1 MKNKA
6 FTLAEILVTLGIIG
20 IVVAV
25 TLPLV
30 NKAKPDNTKI
40 MFLKTYQ
47 EMVKAIQESAYNTA
61 IYQPTYEYEKNGGA
75 QYITQIKH
83 PLLSVYGPEI
93 TLPNGDV
100 LTNAVQKNK
109 ICNVMAAAFGVSG
122 SGCNDTDNTAKSP
135 KEFDKSFTIKGGVD
149 VWVTTKFP
157 EYSQFYEVF
166 GADAARNDYFT
177 VIYFDVNGS
186 AAPNCYY
193 HASGCKSPDRFKL
206 IVSRDAEVYIADPV
220 GRYYYNNQTSVKK
233 KDMTIDSSEKVY
245 KTMEDINYALND
257 LDLTETVNEI
267 KTKNATAEKFI
278 PDENSDNSNN
288 QQGNGTFGK
297 LNNGNQTGT
306 DDGISK
312 EVQKNNQSS
321 TNTNTE
327 TPSTTPS
334 RPSRGSGSKIQIGT

>member
-20 IVVAV
+20 IVVAI

-61 IYQPTYEYEKNGGA
+61 IYQPTYEYEKNGDVYMI
-75 QYITQIKH
+75 QVKH

-109 ICNVMAAAFGVSG
+109 ICNVMAVALGVSG

-135 KEFDKSFTIKGGVD
+135 KEFDKSFTIKNGID

-166 GADAARNDYFT
+166 SADAARKDYFT

-193 HASGCKSPDRFKL
+193 HATGCKSPDRFKL

-220 GRYYYNNQTSVKK
+220 GRYYYNNQTRVKK
-233 KDMTIDSSEKVY
+233 KEMTIDSSEKVY

-257 LDLTETVNEI
+257 LGLTETVNEI

-278 PDENSDNSNN
+278 PDEDSNNSDN
-288 QQGNGTFGK
+288 QQESETFDK
-297 LNNGNQTGT
+297 LNNGTQTGT
-306 DDGISK
+306 DKKTTTII
-312 EVQKNNQSS
+312 
-321 TNTNTE
+321 
-327 TPSTTPS
+327 PSQPT
-334 RPSRGSGSKIQIGT
+334 RGSGSTIQIGT

>member
-1 MKNKA
+1 M
-6 FTLAEILVTLGIIG
+6 
-20 IVVAV
+20 
-25 TLPLV
+25 
-30 NKAKPDNTKI
+30 
-40 MFLKTYQ
+40 
-47 EMVKAIQESAYNTA
+47 IQV
-61 IYQPTYEYEKNGGA
+61 
-75 QYITQIKH
+75 KH
-83 PLLSVYGPEI
+83 PLLSVYGPKI

-135 KEFDKSFTIKGGVD
+135 KEFDKSFTIKNGID

-166 GADAARNDYFT
+166 SADAARKDYFT

-193 HASGCKSPDRFKL
+193 HATGCKSPDRFKL

-233 KDMTIDSSEKVY
+233 KEMTIDSSEKVY

-257 LDLTETVNEI
+257 LGLTETVNEI

-278 PDENSDNSNN
+278 PDEDSNNSDN
-288 QQGNGTFGK
+288 QQESETFDK
-297 LNNGNQTGT
+297 LNNGTQTGT
-306 DDGISK
+306 DKKTTTII
-312 EVQKNNQSS
+312 
-321 TNTNTE
+321 
-327 TPSTTPS
+327 PSQPT
-334 RPSRGSGSKIQIGT
+334 RGSGSTIQIGT

>member
-20 IVVAV
+20 IVVAI

-61 IYQPTYEYEKNGGA
+61 IYQPTYEYEKNGDVYMI
-75 QYITQIKH
+75 QVKH
-83 PLLSVYGPEI
+83 PLLSVYGPKI

-135 KEFDKSFTIKGGVD
+135 KEFEFDKSFTIKNGID

-166 GADAARNDYFT
+166 SADAARKDYFT

-193 HASGCKSPDRFKL
+193 HATGCKSPDRFKL

-233 KDMTIDSSEKVY
+233 KEMTIDSSEKVY

-257 LDLTETVNEI
+257 LGLTETVNEI

-278 PDENSDNSNN
+278 PDEDSNNSDN
-288 QQGNGTFGK
+288 QQESETFDK
-297 LNNGNQTGT
+297 LNNDTQTGT
-306 DDGISK
+306 DKKTTTII
-312 EVQKNNQSS
+312 
-321 TNTNTE
+321 
-327 TPSTTPS
+327 PSQPT
-334 RPSRGSGSKIQIGT
+334 RGSGSTIQIGT

>member
-1 MKNKA
+1 M
-6 FTLAEILVTLGIIG
+6 G
-20 IVVAV
+20 
-25 TLPLV
+25 
-30 NKAKPDNTKI
+30 
-40 MFLKTYQ
+40 
-47 EMVKAIQESAYNTA
+47 KAIQESAYNTA
-61 IYQPTYEYEKNGGA
+61 IYQPTYEYEKNGDVYMI
-75 QYITQIKH
+75 QVKH

-135 KEFDKSFTIKGGVD
+135 KEFDKSFTIKNGID

-166 GADAARNDYFT
+166 SADAARKDYFT

-193 HASGCKSPDRFKL
+193 HATGCKSPDRFKL

-233 KDMTIDSSEKVY
+233 KEMTIDSSEKVY

-257 LDLTETVNEI
+257 LGLTETVNEI

-278 PDENSDNSNN
+278 PDEDSNNSDN
-288 QQGNGTFGK
+288 QQESETFDK
-297 LNNGNQTGT
+297 LNNGTQTGT
-306 DDGISK
+306 DKKTTTII
-312 EVQKNNQSS
+312 
-321 TNTNTE
+321 
-327 TPSTTPS
+327 PSQPT
-334 RPSRGSGSKIQIGT
+334 RGSGSTIQIGT

>member
-20 IVVAV
+20 IVVAI

-61 IYQPTYEYEKNGGA
+61 IYQPTYEYEKNGDVYMI
-75 QYITQIKH
+75 QVKH

-135 KEFDKSFTIKGGVD
+135 KEFDKSFTIKNGID

-166 GADAARNDYFT
+166 SADAARKDYFT

-193 HASGCKSPDRFKL
+193 HATGCKSPDRFKL

-233 KDMTIDSSEKVY
+233 KEITIDSSEKVY

-257 LDLTETVNEI
+257 LGLTETVNEI

-278 PDENSDNSNN
+278 PDEDSNNSDN
-288 QQGNGTFGK
+288 QQESETFDK
-297 LNNGNQTGT
+297 LNNGTQTGT
-306 DDGISK
+306 DKKTTTII
-312 EVQKNNQSS
+312 
-321 TNTNTE
+321 
-327 TPSTTPS
+327 PSQ
-334 RPSRGSGSKIQIGT
+334 PSRGSGSTIQIGT

>member
-20 IVVAV
+20 IVVAI

-61 IYQPTYEYEKNGGA
+61 IYQPTYEYEKNGDVYMI
-75 QYITQIKH
+75 QVKH

-135 KEFDKSFTIKGGVD
+135 KEFDKSFTIKNGID

-166 GADAARNDYFT
+166 SADAARKDYFT

-193 HASGCKSPDRFKL
+193 HATGCKSPDRFKL

-233 KDMTIDSSEKVY
+233 KEMTIDSSEKVY

-257 LDLTETVNEI
+257 LGLTETVNEI

-278 PDENSDNSNN
+278 PDEDSNNSDN
-288 QQGNGTFGK
+288 QQESETFDK
-297 LNNGNQTGT
+297 LNNGTQTGT
-306 DDGISK
+306 DKKTTTII
-312 EVQKNNQSS
+312 
-321 TNTNTE
+321 
-327 TPSTTPS
+327 PSQPT
-334 RPSRGSGSKIQIGT
+334 RGSGSTIQIGT

>member
-20 IVVAV
+20 IVVAI

-61 IYQPTYEYEKNGGA
+61 IYQPTYEYEKNGDVYMI
-75 QYITQIKH
+75 QVKH
-83 PLLSVYGPEI
+83 PLLSVYGPVI

-135 KEFDKSFTIKGGVD
+135 KEFDKSFTIKNGID

-166 GADAARNDYFT
+166 SADAARKDYFT

-193 HASGCKSPDRFKL
+193 HATGCKSPDRFKL

-233 KDMTIDSSEKVY
+233 KEMTIDSSEKVY

-257 LDLTETVNEI
+257 LGLTETANEI

-278 PDENSDNSNN
+278 PDEDSNNSDN
-288 QQGNGTFGK
+288 QQESETFDK
-297 LNNGNQTGT
+297 LNNGTQTGT
-306 DDGISK
+306 DKKTTTII
-312 EVQKNNQSS
+312 
-321 TNTNTE
+321 
-327 TPSTTPS
+327 PSQPT
-334 RPSRGSGSKIQIGT
+334 RGSGSTIQIGT

>member
-135 KEFDKSFTIKGGVD
+135 KEFDKSFTIKRGID

-166 GADAARNDYFT
+166 GTDAARNDYFT

-186 AAPNCYY
+186 ASPNCYY

-257 LDLTETVNEI
+257 LNLTETVNEI

-278 PDENSDNSNN
+278 PDEDSDNSNN

-297 LNNGNQTGT
+297 LNNGTQTGT

-312 EVQKNNQSS
+312 EIQ

-334 RPSRGSGSKIQIGT
+334 RPSRGSGSTIKIGT

>member
-20 IVVAV
+20 IVVAI

-61 IYQPTYEYEKNGGA
+61 IYQPTYEYEKNGEVYMI
-75 QYITQIKH
+75 QVKH

-135 KEFDKSFTIKGGVD
+135 KEFDKSFTIKNGID

-166 GADAARNDYFT
+166 SADAARKDYFT

-193 HASGCKSPDRFKL
+193 HATGCKSPDRFKL

-233 KDMTIDSSEKVY
+233 KEMTIDSSEKVY

-257 LDLTETVNEI
+257 LGLTETVNEI

-278 PDENSDNSNN
+278 PDEDSNNSDN
-288 QQGNGTFGK
+288 QQESETFDK
-297 LNNGNQTGT
+297 LNNGTQTGT
-306 DDGISK
+306 DKKTTTII
-312 EVQKNNQSS
+312 
-321 TNTNTE
+321 
-327 TPSTTPS
+327 PSQPT
-334 RPSRGSGSKIQIGT
+334 RGSGSTIQIGT

>member
-20 IVVAV
+20 IVVAI

-61 IYQPTYEYEKNGGA
+61 IYQPTYEYEKNGDVYMI
-75 QYITQIKH
+75 QVKH

-122 SGCNDTDNTAKSP
+122 SDCNDTDNTAKSP
-135 KEFDKSFTIKGGVD
+135 KEFDKSFTIKNGID

-166 GADAARNDYFT
+166 SADAARKDYFT

-193 HASGCKSPDRFKL
+193 HATGCKSPDRFKL

-233 KDMTIDSSEKVY
+233 KEMTIDSSEKVY

-257 LDLTETVNEI
+257 LGLTETVNEI

-278 PDENSDNSNN
+278 PDEDSNNSDN
-288 QQGNGTFGK
+288 QQESETFDK
-297 LNNGNQTGT
+297 LNNGTQTGT
-306 DDGISK
+306 DKKTTTII
-312 EVQKNNQSS
+312 
-321 TNTNTE
+321 
-327 TPSTTPS
+327 PSQPT
-334 RPSRGSGSKIQIGT
+334 RGSGSTIQIGT

>member
-20 IVVAV
+20 IVVAI

-61 IYQPTYEYEKNGGA
+61 IYQPTYEYEKNGDVYMI
-75 QYITQIKH
+75 QVKH
-83 PLLSVYGPEI
+83 QLLSVYGPEI

-135 KEFDKSFTIKGGVD
+135 KEFDKSFTIKNGID

-166 GADAARNDYFT
+166 SADAARKDYFT

-193 HASGCKSPDRFKL
+193 HATGCKSPDRFKL

-233 KDMTIDSSEKVY
+233 KEMTIDSSEKVY

-257 LDLTETVNEI
+257 LGLTETVNEI

-278 PDENSDNSNN
+278 PDEDSNNSDN
-288 QQGNGTFGK
+288 QQESETFDK
-297 LNNGNQTGT
+297 LNNDTQTGT
-306 DDGISK
+306 DKKTTTII
-312 EVQKNNQSS
+312 
-321 TNTNTE
+321 
-327 TPSTTPS
+327 PSQPT
-334 RPSRGSGSKIQIGT
+334 RGSGSTIQIGT

>member
-20 IVVAV
+20 IVVAI

-61 IYQPTYEYEKNGGA
+61 IYQPTYEYEKNGDVYMI
-75 QYITQIKH
+75 QVKH

-135 KEFDKSFTIKGGVD
+135 KEFDKSFTIKNGID

-166 GADAARNDYFT
+166 SADAARKDYFT

-193 HASGCKSPDRFKL
+193 HATGCKSPDRFKL

-233 KDMTIDSSEKVY
+233 KEMTIDSSEKVY

-257 LDLTETVNEI
+257 LGLTETVNEI

-278 PDENSDNSNN
+278 PDEDSNNSDN
-288 QQGNGTFGK
+288 QQESETFDK
-297 LNNGNQTGT
+297 LNNGTQTGT
-306 DDGISK
+306 DKKTTTII
-312 EVQKNNQSS
+312 
-321 TNTNTE
+321 
-327 TPSTTPS
+327 PSQ
-334 RPSRGSGSKIQIGT
+334 PSRGSGSTIQIGT

>member
-20 IVVAV
+20 IVVAI

-61 IYQPTYEYEKNGGA
+61 IYQPTYEYEKNGDVYMI
-75 QYITQIKH
+75 QVKH

-109 ICNVMAAAFGVSG
+109 ICNVTAAAFGVSG
-122 SGCNDTDNTAKSP
+122 SGCNDTDNTAKSL
-135 KEFDKSFTIKGGVD
+135 KEFDKSFTIKNGID

-166 GADAARNDYFT
+166 SADAARKDYFT

-193 HASGCKSPDRFKL
+193 HATGCKSPDRFKL

-233 KDMTIDSSEKVY
+233 KEMTIDSSEKVY

-257 LDLTETVNEI
+257 LGLTETVNEI

-278 PDENSDNSNN
+278 PDEDSNNSDN
-288 QQGNGTFGK
+288 QQESETFDK
-297 LNNGNQTGT
+297 LNNGTQTGT
-306 DDGISK
+306 DKKTTTII
-312 EVQKNNQSS
+312 
-321 TNTNTE
+321 
-327 TPSTTPS
+327 PSQPT
-334 RPSRGSGSKIQIGT
+334 RGSGSTIQIGT

>member
-20 IVVAV
+20 IVVAI

-61 IYQPTYEYEKNGGA
+61 IYQPTYEYEKNGDVYMI
-75 QYITQIKH
+75 QVKH

-135 KEFDKSFTIKGGVD
+135 KEFDKSFTIKNGID

-166 GADAARNDYFT
+166 SADAARKDYFT

-193 HASGCKSPDRFKL
+193 HATGCKSPDRFKL

-233 KDMTIDSSEKVY
+233 KEMTIDSSEKVY
-245 KTMEDINYALND
+245 KTMKDINYALND
-257 LDLTETVNEI
+257 LGLTETVNEI

-278 PDENSDNSNN
+278 PDEDSNNSDN
-288 QQGNGTFGK
+288 QQESETFDK
-297 LNNGNQTGT
+297 LNNGTQTGT
-306 DDGISK
+306 DKKTTTII
-312 EVQKNNQSS
+312 
-321 TNTNTE
+321 
-327 TPSTTPS
+327 PSQPT
-334 RPSRGSGSKIQIGT
+334 RGSGSTIQIGT

>member
-20 IVVAV
+20 IVVAI

-61 IYQPTYEYEKNGGA
+61 IYQPTYEYEKNGDVYMI
-75 QYITQIKH
+75 QVKH
-83 PLLSVYGPEI
+83 PLLSVYGPVI

-135 KEFDKSFTIKGGVD
+135 KEFDKSFTIKNGID

-166 GADAARNDYFT
+166 SADAARKDYFT

-193 HASGCKSPDRFKL
+193 HATGCKSPDRFKL

-233 KDMTIDSSEKVY
+233 KEMTIDSSEKVY

-257 LDLTETVNEI
+257 LGLTETVNEI

-278 PDENSDNSNN
+278 PDEDSNNSDN
-288 QQGNGTFGK
+288 QQESETFDK
-297 LNNGNQTGT
+297 LNNGTQTGT
-306 DDGISK
+306 DKKTTTII
-312 EVQKNNQSS
+312 
-321 TNTNTE
+321 
-327 TPSTTPS
+327 PSQ
-334 RPSRGSGSKIQIGT
+334 PSRGSGSTIQIGT

>member
-20 IVVAV
+20 IVVAI

-61 IYQPTYEYEKNGGA
+61 IYQPTYEYEKNGDVYMI
-75 QYITQIKH
+75 QVKH

-100 LTNAVQKNK
+100 LRNAVQKNK

-135 KEFDKSFTIKGGVD
+135 KEFDKSFTIKNGID

-166 GADAARNDYFT
+166 SADAARKDYFT

-193 HASGCKSPDRFKL
+193 HATGCKSPDRFKL

-233 KDMTIDSSEKVY
+233 KEMTIDSSEKVY

-257 LDLTETVNEI
+257 LGLTETVNEI

-278 PDENSDNSNN
+278 PDEDSNNSDN
-288 QQGNGTFGK
+288 QQESETFDK
-297 LNNGNQTGT
+297 LNNGTQTGT
-306 DDGISK
+306 DKKTTTII
-312 EVQKNNQSS
+312 
-321 TNTNTE
+321 
-327 TPSTTPS
+327 PSQPT
-334 RPSRGSGSKIQIGT
+334 RGSGSTIQIGT

>member
-20 IVVAV
+20 IVVAI

-61 IYQPTYEYEKNGGA
+61 IYQPTYEYEKNGDVYMI
-75 QYITQIKH
+75 QVKH

-135 KEFDKSFTIKGGVD
+135 KEFDKSFTIKNGID

-166 GADAARNDYFT
+166 SADAARKDYFT

-193 HASGCKSPDRFKL
+193 HATGCKSPDRFKL

-233 KDMTIDSSEKVY
+233 KEMTIDSSEKVY

-257 LDLTETVNEI
+257 LGLTETVNEI

-278 PDENSDNSNN
+278 PDEDSNNSDN
-288 QQGNGTFGK
+288 QQESETFDK
-297 LNNGNQTGT
+297 LNNGTQTVT
-306 DDGISK
+306 DKKTTTII
-312 EVQKNNQSS
+312 
-321 TNTNTE
+321 
-327 TPSTTPS
+327 PSQPT
-334 RPSRGSGSKIQIGT
+334 RGSGSTIQIGT

>member
-25 TLPLV
+25 ALPLV

-47 EMVKAIQESAYNTA
+47 EMVKAIQENAYNTA

-135 KEFDKSFTIKGGVD
+135 KEFDKSFTIKRGID

-166 GADAARNDYFT
+166 GTDAARNDYFT

-186 AAPNCYY
+186 ASPNCYY
-193 HASGCKSPDRFKL
+193 HATGCKTPDRFKL

-267 KTKNATAEKFI
+267 KTKSATAEEFT

-297 LNNGNQTGT
+297 LNNGTQTGT

-312 EVQKNNQSS
+312 EIQ

-334 RPSRGSGSKIQIGT
+334 RPSHGSGSTIKIGT